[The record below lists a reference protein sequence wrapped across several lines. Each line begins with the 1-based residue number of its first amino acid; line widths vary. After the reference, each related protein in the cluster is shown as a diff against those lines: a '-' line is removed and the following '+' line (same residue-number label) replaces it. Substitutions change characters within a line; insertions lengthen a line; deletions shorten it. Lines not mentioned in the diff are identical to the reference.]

1 VLASAASAGSISRA
15 KAWPESQRREW
26 TWISVAVI
34 TAVGAVLRFHDLG
47 AKSLWL
53 DEVVEAQA
61 THFNSFGALIAWVRF
76 DVDQMPLYPAINWLL
91 RGFGDGDVA
100 LRLPSALF
108 GTLGILAAFWLGKR
122 LFGTQI
128 ALLAALFTA
137 INPFLVWYSQEARPY
152 SLFVLLT
159 TLQMLFAYR
168 ARRDGRIL
176 DWGGL
181 AVFSILNIYTHY
193 MALGVTGAAYAYIV
207 FGVLSDWRAHKPIR
221 LQIARGFFSWVLLG
235 LAYLPWI
242 HGLSALLRSGNKGFA
257 RYGPGGDLWLAHG
270 LSLMERLGFIGLL
283 LVALVV
289 GLVAIALRAGRSQ
302 DGSGLILA
310 WLVLPMA
317 ALALK
322 LGSAVFVLDARYVS
336 FVLPAL
342 IVVCAVAVTELARFI
357 VKRVTLPRIPAP
369 RQLPAVA
376 VTAVAALLVLQTIP
390 ALAAAISQ
398 PKDDY
403 RGVAAYVTGVSPS
416 NATVLALGKYPPFV
430 VLGLG
435 HYLKQSG
442 SRVVVVDGE
451 RINDEALANM
461 RTSPG
466 EIWGVVFQSTPDE
479 LLTAQQ
485 SGLQTKVFTGLL
497 LVRPDPGLSAV
508 AQAQMLLAW
517 DGPTLVKN
525 APH

>member
-1 VLASAASAGSISRA
+1 
-15 KAWPESQRREW
+15 
-26 TWISVAVI
+26 
-34 TAVGAVLRFHDLG
+34 
-47 AKSLWL
+47 
-53 DEVVEAQA
+53 
-61 THFNSFGALIAWVRF
+61 
-76 DVDQMPLYPAINWLL
+76 
-91 RGFGDGDVA
+91 
-100 LRLPSALF
+100 
-108 GTLGILAAFWLGKR
+108 
-122 LFGTQI
+122 
-128 ALLAALFTA
+128 
-137 INPFLVWYSQEARPY
+137 
-152 SLFVLLT
+152 
-159 TLQMLFAYR
+159 
-168 ARRDGRIL
+168 
-176 DWGGL
+176 
-181 AVFSILNIYTHY
+181 
-193 MALGVTGAAYAYIV
+193 
-207 FGVLSDWRAHKPIR
+207 
-221 LQIARGFFSWVLLG
+221 
-235 LAYLPWI
+235 
-242 HGLSALLRSGNKGFA
+242 
-257 RYGPGGDLWLAHG
+257 
-270 LSLMERLGFIGLL
+270 LL

-317 ALALK
+317 ALALR
-322 LGSAVFVLDARYVS
+322 LGSGVFVLDARYVS

-342 IVVCAVAVTELARFI
+342 IVVCAVAVTEFARFI

-376 VTAVAALLVLQTIP
+376 ITAVAALLILQTVP

-403 RGVAAYVTGVSPS
+403 RGVAAYVTGVSQS

-430 VLGLG
+430 VLGLD

-461 RTSPG
+461 RTTPG